1 MSNIRKRLKRSRVAG
16 LLAPAK
22 DEGDVTAYGVYQN
35 ATGNNGHE
43 QVVASGTAGNLR
55 ALIIGGRT
63 GEITLRNGTDTNN
76 TNSPI
81 MFKIFNRERL
91 VKTVVNFPGNGIPFD
106 NGLVFQRSNGQGGNS
121 QNENVVIYEVDD

>member
-22 DEGDVTAYGVYQN
+22 DEGDVTAYGVYQGG
-35 ATGNNGHE
+35 TSNNGHE
-43 QVVASGTAGNLR
+43 QVVAGGTGGNLR

-63 GEITLRNGTDTNN
+63 GEITLRNGTNTNN

-81 MFKIFNRERL
+81 MFRIYNRERL
-91 VKTVVNFPGNGIPFD
+91 VKTVINFPGNGIPFD
-106 NGLVFQRSNGQGGNS
+106 NGLVFQRANGQGGNFP
-121 QNENVVIYEVDD
+121 NENVVIYEVDD